1 MRLALSED
9 IQMFDPSNFQLL
21 DESVSEN
28 DPCAVGI
35 RMLMLSG
42 DVPLLTGLVYAE
54 YRDPMPTP
62 MPGVLNARGR
72 HCHQSSRHD
81 SCRHHVDSAS
91 PDSLTFE
98 NVVAWLINEEW
109 SRTTPH
115 SRRLAGAPGSAT
127 FLRGLDTS
135 NRSAVKGKNGK
146 TGGRALQPMLR
157 TRQMSMHFDFDGFSL
172 QFHYFQLL
180 VFIYFIYLH

>member
-98 NVVAWLINEEW
+98 NVVAWLINEETRQ
-109 SRTTPH
+109 SSSDESTKMESNDAALAAA
-115 SRRLAGAPGSAT
+115 SRRTGVCHFSERPGHFKSEC
-127 FLRGLDTS
+127 RERQKWEDW
-135 NRSAVKGKNGK
+135 RKGTAANV
-146 TGGRALQPMLR
+146 AY
-157 TRQMSMHFDFDGFSL
+157 SSDEHAF
-172 QFHYFQLL
+172 
-180 VFIYFIYLH
+180 